1 MPFPITLE
9 RDSETGLDR
18 YVVVAPK
25 GFGIADAHE
34 LSDWLGAAAQNPTAS
49 FAVDLSALGT
59 DSRAAAIVIAATAWL
74 QAERRLELVAPA
86 TAASAA

>member
-1 MPFPITLE
+1 VPFPITLE

-34 LSDWLGAAAQNPTAS
+34 LSDWLGAAAQNPTAA
-49 FAVDLSALGT
+49 FAVDLSALGA
-59 DSRAAAIVIAATAWL
+59 DSRAAEIVVAATEWL
-74 QAERRLELVAPA
+74 RSERRLELVPPAPA
-86 TAASAA
+86 VSAA